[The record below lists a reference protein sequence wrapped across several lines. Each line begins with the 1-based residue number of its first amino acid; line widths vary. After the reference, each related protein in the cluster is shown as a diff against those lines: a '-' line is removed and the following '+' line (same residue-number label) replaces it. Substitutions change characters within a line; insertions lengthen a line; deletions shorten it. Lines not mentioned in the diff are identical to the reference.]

1 MQTRVSQQRVVRSS
15 RFRRNA
21 TLRASLALVFG
32 LLAIVFFSVLFG
44 SCVGWVALILPF
56 VAAYVVFELFTVRES
71 LDQTP
76 ELLWRGICPGCTYP
90 LLRSGSTLA
99 QALPDARTRAALSSH
114 ERVVRCS
121 ECGALWDLAL
131 ASESTRDA
139 ALPGARE

>member
-1 MQTRVSQQRVVRSS
+1 MQTRVSQQRVARSS

-32 LLAIVFFSVLFG
+32 LIAIVFFSVMFG
-44 SCVGWVALILPF
+44 SCIGWVALMLPF
-56 VAAYVVFELFTVRES
+56 VTAYVVFELFTVRES

-99 QALPDARTRAALSSH
+99 QAVPDARARAALSSH

-121 ECGALWDLAL
+121 ECGASWDLTL

-139 ALPGARE
+139 SMPSEGE